1 MKKIVALLFS
11 TRLMAI
17 LFLVY
22 ATAMA
27 VATFIEN
34 DYGTPT
40 AKALVYNSWWFE
52 CIMILF
58 AINFFGNIFRFRLYK
73 KEKWSV
79 LLFHLSFFMILLG
92 AGVTRY
98 ISFEGIMPIKEGET
112 SNVFFSDQTYLKVT
126 LDDTEEQRVLY
137 DPILLSS
144 WGKAS
149 YNFDTEFRGQ
159 EVHFELH
166 EFIPNAATN
175 FIENEEGDVYIHF
188 VESSSGS
195 RHDHYIKKGDIENIH
210 GVLIGFEH
218 KENATVNFEYE
229 NEELKMESMFEGTF
243 LRMADQLRG
252 TIEKDTLSA
261 FKYLTLHNIAGMS
274 FVVPK
279 PPLTGSMKLEEGDK
293 EEFPEDVLKL
303 LVSTKNE
310 SKEIEV
316 SGGQYTSNAPVQFS
330 LGDLNFRVAF
340 GAKEIKLPFQ
350 IKLNDFQLDKYPG
363 SESAMSY
370 ASEITVIDSSE
381 TFDFKVFMNN
391 ILDFKGYKFFQ
402 SSYNITPEYE
412 ETRLSVNHDYW
423 GTLITYIGYFLLYTG
438 LMLILFVKNTRFSY
452 LRHKLDKIKAKKKLL
467 SLAVISMLSVSI
479 SAQEYSEH
487 DGHDHSGHDHA
498 QEQTITND
506 QEHGDH
512 DGHDHSGHNHAQE
525 QSPSKGQEHSNHI
538 NEITAVQMDSILNA
552 NVVSVEHAEEFSK
565 LVIQDAGGR
574 MKPVH
579 TFASQLLRKVS
590 KSDVYNGLD
599 ANQVFLSIVENPR
612 LWFQVPVVYLERG
625 DDKLRTIL
633 GIDTKQKYARLVDFI
648 DNKGNYKIK
657 GEVEIAQ
664 KNNIKSKFQKDI
676 INVDKRVGLL
686 YSAIGGGVLRIFP
699 IPNDENNSWVSQPEL
714 YNSPF
719 SGIDSVF
726 VKQILPVYIQTLREA
741 KTSNNY
747 DEADKILEGV
757 KNFQK
762 KYGAAVY
769 PSDDKINF
777 EITYNKY
784 DVFKKLFK
792 YYMYTG
798 LILFILV
805 IIQIFKTNKVVEILL
820 KVSVGFVIFFF
831 AMHTAGL
838 AARWFVSGHAP
849 WSNAYESMIYVGWAT
864 MLFGLLFGKNS
875 TLTIA
880 ATAFLASMILM
891 IAHWNWMDPEIANLV
906 PVLNSYWLM
915 IHVAIIVASYGPFAL
930 AMILGLLALVLMAVT
945 NEKNKKKLDNTI
957 NELTVINEMSL
968 TVGLV
973 MLVIGNFL
981 GGMWANESW
990 GRYWGWDPK
999 ETWALISIMIYAF
1012 VLHTRLVPG
1021 LRGRF
1026 TYNIL
1031 SVYAFASIMMTYFG
1045 VNFYLSGLHS
1055 YASGDKIV
1063 TPAFVYYSILIVAV
1077 LGVLAYVKHLKYYK
1091 KGK

>member
-1 MKKIVALLFS
+1 MKKIIALLFS
-11 TRLMAI
+11 TRLMAV
-17 LFLVY
+17 LFLVF
-22 ATAMA
+22 AAAMGI
-27 VATFIEN
+27 ATFIEN

-40 AKALVYNSWWFE
+40 AKALVYSAWWFE
-52 CIMILF
+52 MIMVLF
-58 AINFFGNIFRFRLYK
+58 AINFFGNIFRYRLYK

-79 LLFHLSFFMILLG
+79 LLFHLSFFLILLG
-92 AGVTRY
+92 AGITRY

-112 SNVFFSDQTYLKVT
+112 SNVFFSDQTYLQVT
-126 LDDTEEQRVLY
+126 LDDNKDQRIVY
-137 DPILLSS
+137 DEVMLSS
-144 WGKAS
+144 WGS
-149 YNFDTEFRGQ
+149 NTYHFSTDFRKQ
-159 EVHFELH
+159 EVSFELK
-166 EFIPNAATN
+166 EFIPNATTS
-175 FIENEEGDVYIHF
+175 FVESESGDLYIHF

-195 RHDHYIKKGDIENIH
+195 RHDHYIKKGTIENVH
-210 GVLIGFEH
+210 GVLVGFAH
-218 KENATVNFEYE
+218 KKNALVNFEYE
-229 NEELKMESMFEGTF
+229 GDELKMESMFEGTF

-252 TIEKDTLSA
+252 AIAKDTLET

-279 PPLTGSMKLEEGDK
+279 PPLTGSMKLASGDK
-293 EEFPEDVLKL
+293 EAFPENVLKL
-303 LVSTKNE
+303 EVRTNKE
-310 SKEIEV
+310 TKEIEV
-316 SGGQYTSNAPVQFS
+316 SGGQYASNPPVQFT
-330 LGDLNFRVAF
+330 LGGLNFRVAY
-340 GAKEIKLPFQ
+340 GAKQIELPFQ
-350 IKLNDFQLDKYPG
+350 IKLNDFQLEKYPG

-370 ASEITVIDSSE
+370 ASEITVIDPSE
-381 TFDFKVFMNN
+381 TFDFRVFMNN
-391 ILDFKGYKFFQ
+391 ILNYKGYKFFQ

-423 GTLITYIGYFLLYTG
+423 GTLITYIGYFLLYAG
-438 LMLILFVKNTRFSY
+438 LLLILFVKNTRFSY
-452 LRHKLDKIKAKKKLL
+452 LRHKLRKLKAKKALV
-467 SLAVISMLSVSI
+467 SLATIAFLSVSMT
-479 SAQEYSEH
+479 AQEHDHE
-487 DGHDHSGHDHA
+487 DGHDHSGHDHSQHEKEA
-498 QEQTITND
+498 ATEESST
-506 QEHGDH
+506 
-512 DGHDHSGHNHAQE
+512 HSSTHNT
-525 QSPSKGQEHSNHI
+525 
-538 NEITAVQMDSILNA
+538 EITAAQIDSLLNV
-552 NVVSVEHAEEFSK
+552 NIVSKAHAESFSE

-590 KSDVYNGLD
+590 KSDTYKGLD

-612 LWFQVPVVYLERG
+612 LWFQVPIIYLERG
-625 DDKLRTIL
+625 NDKLRTEL
-633 GIDTKQKYARLVDFI
+633 GIDTSEKYARLIDFI
-648 DNKGNYKIK
+648 DGQGRYKLKADI
-657 GEVEIAQ
+657 EEAQ
-664 KNNIKSKFQKDI
+664 KNNIKSKYQKDI

-686 YSAIGGGVLRIFP
+686 YSAIGGSILRIFP
-699 IPNDENNSWVSQPEL
+699 IPDDANNTWVSQPEL
-714 YNSPF
+714 YNAPF
-719 SGIDSVF
+719 RGMDSVF
-726 VKQILPVYIQTLREA
+726 VKQIIPVYLQTLNEA
-741 KTSNNY
+741 KLANNY
-747 DEADKILEGV
+747 DEAVKILDGV

-762 KYGAAVY
+762 KFGAAVY
-769 PSDDKINF
+769 PSDDKIKF
-777 EITYNKY
+777 EIAYNKY

-792 YYMYTG
+792 YYMYAG
-798 LILFILV
+798 LFLFIIV
-805 IIQIFKTNKVVEILL
+805 VIQIFRSSKLIHVVLKFLIGLVIL
-820 KVSVGFVIFFF
+820 FF

-864 MLFGLLFGKNS
+864 MLFGLLFGRKS
-875 TLTIA
+875 VLTIA
-880 ATAFLASMILM
+880 ATAFLTSMILM

-930 AMILGLLALVLMAVT
+930 AMILGMLALFLMAIT
-945 NEKNKKKLDNTI
+945 NKNNKKKLNRTI
-957 NELTVINEMSL
+957 NELTIINEMAI

-973 MLVIGNFL
+973 MLAIGNFL

-1063 TPAFVYYSILIVAV
+1063 TPSFVYYSIITVAV
-1077 LGVLAYVKHLKYYK
+1077 LGVFAYVKHVKYYK
-1091 KGK
+1091 K